1 MRKLFFP
8 IALVALFVTSCK
20 SEKKSETTEEA
31 APAMEQVVEE
41 TVLLEGATHSAD
53 VANSSLTWK
62 GYKPGGSHNGTLKL
76 KEGAVI
82 ADSTGIKNGVFV
94 IDMASLTALDLPA
107 DSEDNAKLVGH
118 LSSPD
123 FFDVANNPTAT
134 YSFSEIKDGKLVGE
148 LTIKG
153 ITKPL
158 SVPVTISETDGV
170 TTLTAAPFKIDR
182 TEYDIKF
189 KSKKFFDNL
198 KDKFIN
204 DEFEV
209 GFEVKLNKK

>member
-1 MRKLFFP
+1 M
-8 IALVALFVTSCK
+8 
-20 SEKKSETTEEA
+20 
-31 APAMEQVVEE
+31 
-41 TVLLEGATHSAD
+41 
-53 VANSSLTWK
+53 
-62 GYKPGGSHNGTLKL
+62 
-76 KEGAVI
+76 
-82 ADSTGIKNGVFV
+82 
-94 IDMASLTALDLPA
+94 
-107 DSEDNAKLVGH
+107 VGH

-123 FFDVANNPTAT
+123 FFDVAGNPTAT

-148 LTIKG
+148 LTVKG

-158 SVPVTISETDGV
+158 SVPVTVSEKDGV